1 MNLLYK
7 ITVKQRMTGAFVLMF
22 IIFIAF
28 GIFSITE
35 MNRLGELTLTLYE
48 HPLQV
53 SNAAL
58 RAGMGVVKIQKSKK
72 DLILSTSSQEIHDAI
87 QAIRSE
93 EEKVCQQLDII
104 KKQILGTDGKRLAAE
119 TADMFSNW
127 KPIIN
132 EVTNLVLEGDNN
144 AAIII
149 SKGKGADY
157 AEHLEKK
164 MTELRDYARKK
175 ADSFIDEAKRLQY
188 QIYRKTALIIFSAAL
203 LFLFVSYLM
212 IKSILSSISL
222 LKDTMSEITRTGNF
236 VKAELK
242 GKNEITE
249 MSDYFN
255 ILIQKLQNQF
265 MLRDG
270 LNALN
275 QKLAGDLSY
284 DDIVKKSIRFVSRHS
299 EACIGAIYIYDKAD
313 SLCKLKAS
321 YAFAEK
327 EYFSGQFR
335 QGEGIVGQVAAEKK
349 PILLKNITREK
360 AVGITGTVSEPP
372 KSIYAVPLL
381 YNEELYGVIELAF
394 FEEIGKTKQELLDEM
409 AKIISTAV
417 YTAFQSDQIKELLE
431 AAQNANEKLTA
442 MNQEL
447 RSQSDELQVQSA
459 ELRTQKKELETQQ
472 IQVEEADRL
481 KSEFL
486 SNMSHELRTPLN
498 SILALSQLM
507 ISKGTGKDKEQDA
520 EYLRVIERNGRR
532 LLALINDILDLS
544 KIEAGRM
551 DINLTEFDPVYVVDQ
566 VVETAHP
573 LADEKGLQ
581 LIVHVEKDIML
592 LSDEDKIYQI
602 LLNLVYN
609 GIKFT
614 DQGEVE
620 INVLKSEN
628 NICFSIKDTGIGIAS
643 EYIPHI
649 FDEFRQAD
657 GSTTRRYEGTGLGL
671 AICQKLAKLLG
682 GDISVESVK
691 EKGSIFRLIL
701 PYQLAVNSEQ
711 LSVNSEQLAVN
722 SCQLSG
728 KLPANSQKPTANSQQ
743 TIFEN
748 RLVQVSDLNQHKV
761 SDLNQHK
768 KVSDLN
774 QPVILVIE
782 DNDVAMMQ
790 IRSALEES
798 GYTVRPAF
806 GGSEALEWVKQEVPD
821 AVILDLMMPDID
833 GFQVLEQIRSTSRT
847 AKLPVLVL
855 TAKELTTA
863 ERNRLSYNNIQQ
875 LILKGS
881 MDRNQLVA
889 CVAKLFQKQKEK
901 KYPNISPVP
910 KSESVNFDLSQILE
924 SEGLVQVSDL
934 HQRCRSRTI
943 LIAEDNP
950 DNLITVTAILDGRGY
965 SFITAVNG
973 KEAVRLAKTSRP
985 GIILMDVNLPVLS
998 GLDAAKQIKS
1008 DPELNGIPI
1017 IAVTAK
1023 AMLGDKEK
1031 ILISGCDDY
1040 LSKPI
1045 NPDDLIDIVKKNIS

>member
-104 KKQILGTDGKRLAAE
+104 KKQILGTDGKRLASE

-349 PILLKNITREK
+349 PIMLKNITSEK

-394 FEEIGKTKQELLDEM
+394 FEEIGKTKRELLDET

-581 LIVHVEKDIML
+581 LIVHVEKNLML

-602 LLNLVYN
+602 LLNLLSN

-614 DQGEVE
+614 DHGEIE
-620 INVLKSEN
+620 INVFKSEN
-628 NICFSIKDTGIGIAS
+628 NICFSVRDTGIGIAP
-643 EYIPHI
+643 EHIPHI

-701 PYQLAVNSEQ
+701 PFQESEVR
-711 LSVNSEQLAVN
+711 SKESEVR
-722 SCQLSG
+722 SKESEV
-728 KLPANSQKPTANSQQ
+728 NSQKPTANSQQ

-748 RLVQVSDLNQHKV
+748 RLVQ
-761 SDLNQHK
+761 
-768 KVSDLN
+768 VSDLN

-924 SEGLVQVSDL
+924 SERLVQVSDL

-973 KEAVRLAKTSRP
+973 KEAVHLAKTSRP